1 MMLDF
6 TRVFLLEKSTFSKA
20 YNSMCSNLL
29 YICWS
34 IYLPRH
40 LTLFYLPLQ
49 NFNIILK
56 EYSYAT
62 EVYIER
68 VPGELEIV
76 YRTYTKIQP
85 GLQILPAGFPQYN
98 YTGIR
103 PFYNV
108 PSLSWISLQ
117 EVNFILKLFNK
128 FSITFASHYFNIS
141 SDNVVVF
148 SI

>member
-1 MMLDF
+1 
-6 TRVFLLEKSTFSKA
+6 
-20 YNSMCSNLL
+20 MCSNLL

-34 IYLPRH
+34 IYLPWH

-108 PSLSWISLQ
+108 PSLS
-117 EVNFILKLFNK
+117 
-128 FSITFASHYFNIS
+128 
-141 SDNVVVF
+141 
-148 SI
+148 